1 MKSFMVVATFKAGT
15 NMADV
20 LAVVPEEQ
28 ARIRELQTEGRISS
42 LYLAT
47 AARQTVFLESFGDD
61 IDHVVAM
68 VTTLPMARWWDLD
81 VFPLNPPA
89 GSQGAT

>member
-1 MKSFMVVATFKAGT
+1 MKAFMVVATFKPGT

-20 LAVVPEEQ
+20 MAVVPEEQ
-28 ARIRELQTEGRISS
+28 ARIRELQAEGRINA

-61 IDHVVAM
+61 IDDVVAM
-68 VTTLPMARWWDLD
+68 VNTLPMAVWWDLD
-81 VFPLNPPA
+81 VFPLNPSA
-89 GSQGAT
+89 HVAEAS

>member
-1 MKSFMVVATFKAGT
+1 MKPFMVVATFKLGT

-20 LAVVPEEQ
+20 MAVVPEEQ
-28 ARIRELQTEGRISS
+28 ARIRELQAEGRINA

-61 IDHVVAM
+61 IDDVVAM
-68 VTTLPMARWWDLD
+68 VNTLPMAVWWDLD

-89 GSQGAT
+89 HVAEAS